1 MDSQSTFP
9 SEGLSYLLPPLV
21 CQCHFFVCCVS
32 VLVFTYQL
40 FTRFWISTG
49 IVAVFAVFL
58 FILREFVYVSQ
69 KKDTLFF
76 VFFVDKL

>member
-1 MDSQSTFP
+1 M
-9 SEGLSYLLPPLV
+9 
-21 CQCHFFVCCVS
+21 S

-49 IVAVFAVFL
+49 IVAGFAVFL
-58 FILREFVYVSQ
+58 FILRERVGEFVYVSQ
-69 KKDTLFF
+69 KKATPFF